1 MKSEYTIVF
10 QILNQWNFHFHLIYS
25 NTSLYVV
32 ERLSTR
38 QGLWLLSF
46 FYTFRVF
53 LTPELLDMISKLK
66 ESLNNK
72 FKTFKEFIQDCF
84 IFAHNKSEEK
94 VRKY

>member
-1 MKSEYTIVF
+1 MLLKDY
-10 QILNQWNFHFHLIYS
+10 QHDKDCGYL
-25 NTSLYVV
+25 SL
-32 ERLSTR
+32 
-38 QGLWLLSF
+38 

-84 IFAHNKSEEK
+84 IFAHNKTEEK